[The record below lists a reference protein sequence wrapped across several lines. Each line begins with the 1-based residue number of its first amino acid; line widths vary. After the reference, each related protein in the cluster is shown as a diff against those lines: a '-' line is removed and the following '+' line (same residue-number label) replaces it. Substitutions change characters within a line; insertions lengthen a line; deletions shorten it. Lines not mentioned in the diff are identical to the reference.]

1 MASTS
6 IPANPSPTWRCTI
19 NNKEYEFESGK
30 TAATDSAVDNLVKNN
45 AAMAPKEA
53 APVAKGYVLTAN
65 GDNTADFKPL
75 PQGAAVA
82 DVTAAPT
89 KEQFNALL
97 AALRTAGVIAS
108 K

>member
-1 MASTS
+1 MFAITSLCLCEGISALVSVCVAS
-6 IPANPSPTWRCTI
+6 P
-19 NNKEYEFESGK
+19 
-30 TAATDSAVDNLVKNN
+30 
-45 AAMAPKEA
+45 
-53 APVAKGYVLTAN
+53 PVPKGYVLTAN

-97 AALRTAGVIAS
+97 AALRTAGVIAN